1 MKNKTPKNKK
11 ETIDVNG
18 SRILESFK
26 NNNSFSEELASLD
39 DACEEFISKVIKRVR
54 RKKKTSPEEI
64 IKNFLSYELS
74 LDEYRDVFLRVKNSK
89 IQIKGI
95 SDVAKFTDD
104 KIIMCVETVQ
114 EEIDYDVTDLSGTE
128 STSTTDKV
136 NDAVKAYLSV
146 LGSSKM
152 LSSEE
157 EVELAKLLESNNPDE
172 RQYATNQF
180 MTSNLRLITSISKKY
195 LSRGLDMEDLTQ
207 EGAMGLM
214 KAIQKFNWRL
224 GHKFSTYATWW
235 IRQGITRAIADQGRT
250 IRIPVH
256 MVETI
261 NQLNKAERKLTHD
274 LGREPTIDELADEM
288 GGASSGFTPKKI
300 SQIKQIN
307 VEPVSLDK
315 PIGSDEESQFVDFV
329 QDNDSLTPDE
339 YTTRVLLAE
348 QISELFDNS
357 LSDRESEILKMRYG
371 LTPYEVPA
379 TLEKVGEK
387 FGLTRERIRQIESKA
402 IRKIKHPSKSAKL
415 KSYVTDT
422 N

>member
-1 MKNKTPKNKK
+1 MKNNKK
-11 ETIDVNG
+11 EKINTLDLKT
-18 SRILESFK
+18 SKLLEGFKK
-26 NNNSFSEELASLD
+26 NNLNQEDFSLD
-39 DACEEFISKVIKRVR
+39 EACNNFIIAISKRNNK
-54 RKKKTSPEEI
+54 KKKTNLSEIVKEFLPYELEIHEYREIFKKIKESKII
-64 IKNFLSYELS
+64 IKDISSIN
-74 LDEYRDVFLRVKNSK
+74 K
-89 IQIKGI
+89 I
-95 SDVAKFTDD
+95 SDE
-104 KIIMCVETVQ
+104 KIIMLIEKAQ
-114 EEIDYDVTDLSGTE
+114 EEIDYDVLDLSGSQ
-128 STSTTDKV
+128 STSTSDKV

-152 LSSEE
+152 LNSEE

-172 RQYATNQF
+172 IQYATNQL

-195 LSRGLDMEDLTQ
+195 LNRGLDMEDLTQ

-274 LGREPTIDELADEM
+274 LGREPTIDELANEM
-288 GGASSGFTPKKI
+288 GGDSSGFTPKKI

-307 VEPVSLDK
+307 IEPVSLDK

-329 QDNDSLTPDE
+329 QDTDSLTPDE
-339 YTTRVLLAE
+339 YTSRALLVE

-357 LSDRESEILKMRYG
+357 LSERESEILKMRYG
-371 LTPYEVPA
+371 LFPYDAPA
-379 TLEKVGEK
+379 TLEYVGKK

-422 N
+422 H

>member
-1 MKNKTPKNKK
+1 MKNKIPKIKK
-11 ETIDVNG
+11 DFIDANG
-18 SRILESFK
+18 SRILEGFK
-26 NNNSFSEELASLD
+26 GNNSIVEDLIPIE
-39 DACEEFISKVIKRVR
+39 DACDDFINKVTRRTR

-64 IKNFLSYELS
+64 VKNFLEYGLS
-74 LDEYRDVFLRVKNSK
+74 LQEYRDIFSKIKNDK
-89 IQIKGI
+89 IQIKGVSDI
-95 SDVAKFTDD
+95 SKIHDD
-104 KIIMCVETVQ
+104 KIIMYVESVQ
-114 EEIDYDVTDLSGTE
+114 EEIDYDIGDLSGTE
-128 STSTTDKV
+128 STSTTEKV

-152 LSSEE
+152 LSSSE
-157 EVELAKLLESNNPDE
+157 EVELAKLLESDNADE

-214 KAIQKFNWRL
+214 KAIQKFDWRL

-274 LGREPTIDELADEM
+274 FGREPTIDELAEEM
-288 GGASSGFTPKKI
+288 GGAASGFTPKKI

-339 YTTRVLLAE
+339 YTTRALLVE

-357 LSDRESEILKMRYG
+357 LSPRESEILKMRYG
-371 LTPYEVPA
+371 LSPYEAPA

-387 FGLTRERIRQIESKA
+387 FALTRERIRQIESKA